1 MFLVNH
7 TIASLLCT
15 FPIVLFV
22 VFDPFNVFVHL
33 FSTIENHF
41 PFVLDIPT
49 VEAMMKFG
57 KLPENFVVAY
67 SIFILPIP
75 LIVLICVF
83 LWPSSRVSIPKLEK
97 TTADSEAT
105 RCFAMIILSFGLFF
119 VTVYFLTG
127 TPIATP
133 FFSQKV
139 LTLEIVFCALVTT
152 VFVVNMALQ
161 FYLFSYPFYLRSK
174 ESRGLEASGK

>member
-1 MFLVNH
+1 MFFFNH
-7 TIASLLCT
+7 AIASILCT

-22 VFDPFNVFVHL
+22 VFDPFQLFIHL
-33 FSTIENHF
+33 FKVIEDNLF
-41 PFVLDIPT
+41 FVLDIPT

-67 SIFILPIP
+67 SLFILPIP
-75 LIVLICVF
+75 LIVLMCVL

-105 RCFAMIILSFGLFF
+105 RCFAMIVLSLGLFF

-127 TPIATP
+127 TPIATQ
-133 FFSQKV
+133 FLSQKV
-139 LTLEIVFCALVTT
+139 LTLEMVFCALLTT
-152 VFVVNMALQ
+152 AFVVNMALQ

-174 ESRGLEASGK
+174 NSRE